1 MANALF
7 TSARES
13 YLGGDLDWDT
23 DDVRTILVDEGTD
36 TPVPATDDFLDDI
49 LAGARVSTLGAG
61 LGSKTKTGGTA
72 DAADAVHSSVS
83 GATIES
89 IVGYKHTGTESTS
102 NLLWYM
108 DTDTGGA
115 ISVTPTGGD
124 ITIQWNA
131 SGIFTL

>member
-7 TSARES
+7 ASARES
-13 YLGGDLDWDT
+13 YLLGDLDWDL
-23 DDVRTILVDEGTD
+23 DDIRTVLIDEGTD

-49 LAGARVSTLGAG
+49 ATGIVSSLSAG
-61 LGSKTKTGGTA
+61 LGSKTTTGGTA

-89 IVGYKHTGTESTS
+89 IVGYKHTGTNSTS
-102 NLLWYM
+102 NLIWYM

-124 ITIQWNA
+124 ITISWNP